1 MSQKGDAES
10 SSTDNPVFYTRH
22 RHRGRLCQEDVV
34 EASSGPGMMS
44 EAQGPAPSRKRV
56 RSGESR
62 PGASL
67 QAGDAAGASRAGL
80 ELQAVGPS
88 PSQLPPGPEQ
98 GSAGCSKRLQ
108 VSLCDILS
116 TRCLRNLCSTLLG
129 LPKRALA
136 DMEGP
141 AEVELAS
148 CPRPRGVGG
157 QGMSALSDKGSSTL
171 DKENFSERSLT
182 PSPGPAPE
190 RARRKSRKSGSCPK
204 GGQGANGFLWLD
216 QSSGGDSQSLGG
228 SLEGADLRSLGG
240 PCGHLCHEDTRL
252 GDPGGSQAGCAPGI
266 AGFEYLPAAGS
277 GAQPGSPL
285 SSHRLCADESC
296 SPATQDFWWYSAL
309 CLEGPG
315 WPSAEQQEVERVEG
329 AGSEEGLAAPR
340 GRHGPEAQLAP
351 RENLGQD
358 LAVPSDTHACS
369 PEPLGTLSF
378 SPEATASEACTGP
391 LAWRERGKCAEKLS
405 GDPASCTREQP
416 TDRSSDNSR
425 QHKPEKASPEGC
437 SRWEGEKKLHVLDSY
452 EGVLELE
459 EANMPCG
466 VKHVCYVDSETGI
479 QLQGAIHHSQA
490 GEQQLPQLEALENF
504 MEVSSASPSQ
514 KPRARKRPAG
524 RAPTGGQGG
533 PEEAVNGE
541 PLPAVAEDSAQL
553 QPGEETIAPDLD
565 IRGTVVRVL
574 WKALW
579 SRSQKLSDLGLSE
592 EAVKGIAADIEA
604 ALFDLMQG
612 TTYRYKTKYR
622 TLLFN
627 LRDPRNPDLFLK
639 VVHGNVTPH
648 DLVRMSSVQLASQ
661 ELARWRDQEEKK
673 GLESIVQQQKEP
685 CGLPVS
691 KLTHKGEVEIPR
703 DMDQMLI
710 LEDLGAVAFGDC
722 GLQALPALLEKQ
734 HAHHFLDPD
743 CHICAESLNELPGFS
758 RASGNRGDSVF
769 QRVPSTTPVSSPEL
783 PRARETPPMEP
794 QDKCGLELGGDNP
807 EGHQVS
813 AGPTK
818 TPPSP
823 PPWEGTL
830 DMFSIKRFRAKAQLV
845 SGHSCRL
852 IQALPEVIRSA
863 GCISPSTVWDLLTSV
878 SPAEA
883 KDISVV
889 RLCPQGTQDIH
900 NCRLLYSYLNNK
912 QCHGLTSVQHVGVVL
927 LPLPAFQPLPP
938 RLRLLGGPGLE
949 ITHSS
954 LLLAVLLP
962 KEGLPNTAVSRTVWR
977 KVRKRVSFKEKV
989 EIRVYQPEDR
999 KTDVTLQQN
1008 QDKGSLS
1015 PRRVC
1020 AWPKFPRVKGKPW
1033 AESETQQCHDREKQS
1048 PKPGWC
1054 QPQHPCLAVPAAN
1067 DFGYGQYDHRA
1078 SCPYQVLVQNLKT
1091 LVTITCQLQASL
1103 IPSGQ
1108 DPLLPSL
1115 TAFPQP
1121 PAAPGTYGLCC
1132 QSPTAAEIPDPAPN
1146 PSLGPTV
1153 GTKCPFPRKA

>member
-1 MSQKGDAES
+1 M
-10 SSTDNPVFYTRH
+10 
-22 RHRGRLCQEDVV
+22 
-34 EASSGPGMMS
+34 
-44 EAQGPAPSRKRV
+44 
-56 RSGESR
+56 
-62 PGASL
+62 
-67 QAGDAAGASRAGL
+67 
-80 ELQAVGPS
+80 
-88 PSQLPPGPEQ
+88 
-98 GSAGCSKRLQ
+98 
-108 VSLCDILS
+108 
-116 TRCLRNLCSTLLG
+116 
-129 LPKRALA
+129 
-136 DMEGP
+136 
-141 AEVELAS
+141 
-148 CPRPRGVGG
+148 
-157 QGMSALSDKGSSTL
+157 
-171 DKENFSERSLT
+171 
-182 PSPGPAPE
+182 
-190 RARRKSRKSGSCPK
+190 
-204 GGQGANGFLWLD
+204 
-216 QSSGGDSQSLGG
+216 
-228 SLEGADLRSLGG
+228 
-240 PCGHLCHEDTRL
+240 
-252 GDPGGSQAGCAPGI
+252 
-266 AGFEYLPAAGS
+266 
-277 GAQPGSPL
+277 
-285 SSHRLCADESC
+285 
-296 SPATQDFWWYSAL
+296 
-309 CLEGPG
+309 
-315 WPSAEQQEVERVEG
+315 
-329 AGSEEGLAAPR
+329 
-340 GRHGPEAQLAP
+340 
-351 RENLGQD
+351 
-358 LAVPSDTHACS
+358 
-369 PEPLGTLSF
+369 
-378 SPEATASEACTGP
+378 
-391 LAWRERGKCAEKLS
+391 
-405 GDPASCTREQP
+405 
-416 TDRSSDNSR
+416 
-425 QHKPEKASPEGC
+425 
-437 SRWEGEKKLHVLDSY
+437 
-452 EGVLELE
+452 
-459 EANMPCG
+459 
-466 VKHVCYVDSETGI
+466 
-479 QLQGAIHHSQA
+479 
-490 GEQQLPQLEALENF
+490 
-504 MEVSSASPSQ
+504 
-514 KPRARKRPAG
+514 
-524 RAPTGGQGG
+524 
-533 PEEAVNGE
+533 
-541 PLPAVAEDSAQL
+541 
-553 QPGEETIAPDLD
+553 
-565 IRGTVVRVL
+565 
-574 WKALW
+574 WKA
-579 SRSQKLSDLGLSE
+579 QKLSDLGLSE

-710 LEDLGAVAFGDC
+710 LEDLVNC

-783 PRARETPPMEP
+783 PRRSGQALRPSRWLRMSLP
-794 QDKCGLELGGDNP
+794 KRRGSWGLRPLTCP
-807 EGHQVS
+807 
-813 AGPTK
+813 
-818 TPPSP
+818 
-823 PPWEGTL
+823 
-830 DMFSIKRFRAKAQLV
+830 
-845 SGHSCRL
+845 
-852 IQALPEVIRSA
+852 QALPEVIRSA

-1033 AESETQQCHDREKQS
+1033 KQS

-1132 QSPTAAEIPDPAPN
+1132 QRDPSYP
-1146 PSLGPTV
+1146 LERV
-1153 GTKCPFPRKA
+1153 L